1 VRVRVRVRVSRQNST
16 GAPFIA
22 AVSQSTPAMPM
33 PGRTSPGSAPSTAR
47 EAASR
52 SYIGSL

>member
-1 VRVRVRVRVSRQNST
+1 VRVRVRVSRQNST